1 MKAESIKKIREALDC
16 IDRNTLN
23 HLCLSLA
30 KFKIEN
36 KELISYLLFEAENED
51 EYINKTKRYVNEMF
65 SEINTTNYFY
75 VKKSVR
81 RILKKVRKYCRYS
94 NHNETE
100 VELLLYFCH
109 QMCDIKPSIFKN
121 KTLSNIFVR
130 LLNSIEN
137 KTIKLHED
145 LQYEYNIEIQK
156 LNNKI

>member
-1 MKAESIKKIREALDC
+1 
-16 IDRNTLN
+16 
-23 HLCLSLA
+23 
-30 KFKIEN
+30 
-36 KELISYLLFEAENED
+36 
-51 EYINKTKRYVNEMF
+51 MF

-94 NHNETE
+94 KHDETE

-109 QMCDIKPSIFKN
+109 QMCDINPSIFKN
-121 KTLSNIFVR
+121 KTLSNIFFR
-130 LLNSIEN
+130 LLNSIKN